1 MICLKQNTIKKRK
14 KKPMYNHNLIRL
26 FLLNRIWISKTEI
39 IINRKLKKKKKNMHH
54 SLISFNI
61 MGEK

>member
-1 MICLKQNTIKKRK
+1 
-14 KKPMYNHNLIRL
+14 MYNYNFIRL
-26 FLLNRIWISKTEI
+26 FLLNRIWILKIEI
-39 IINRKLKKKKKNMHH
+39 IINKKKKKKNMYY